1 MAGRFQRWTT
11 EGQLLTVVMAIT
23 FITCLYFWIFVDAAL
38 RPDVLNQVL
47 LAVLGLW
54 GTNLGYGVKARADR
68 DKAEAAARDKKDK
81 SDADV
86 QAEADFNRRLEEALK
101 KRQAPDA

>member
-1 MAGRFQRWTT
+1 MASRFQRWTT
-11 EGQLLTVVMAIT
+11 EGQLLTVVMGFT
-23 FITCLYFWIFVDAAL
+23 FLTCLYFWVFVDPAL

-68 DKAEAAARDKKDK
+68 EKEESKAKE
-81 SDADV
+81 DADFQKRV
-86 QAEADFNRRLEEALK
+86 DEAVA
-101 KRQAPDA
+101 KRQNDG